1 MALVSLYLRPEVKKN
16 GTASLTIRITKDRKS
31 TYTYLDRTIKPSDWD
46 AEKQRV
52 KKSHPDYKHLNAYL
66 LKRLSEINLMTL
78 DMETKTKHVSAVGLK
93 AKVQPKGGTTFF
105 SQADAYLEGLKQAG
119 KFNQFIADGARIKYF
134 KEFLHG
140 NDIAFSDITIGLLER
155 LKVYLKSERKVGER
169 TVQNYM
175 AVIRSVFGY
184 AITNKVIERG
194 LSPFGKDGISI
205 KFPETTKVG
214 ISRTDIVKL
223 ETVVLDNPEH
233 DHARNLWLTSY
244 YFAGMR
250 ISDVLR
256 LRWTDFYDAR
266 LHYTMGKN
274 KKSGSVKIHDKALA
288 IIDQY
293 KHLKEKPDDFV
304 FPDLKRV
311 ADMKDEF
318 NVQRIINLAVSRY
331 DKVLGKYVAP
341 AAGIRS
347 KLTMHIARHT
357 FATLAGDKVNIQ
369 MLQKLYRHSDIKT
382 TISYQANFIH
392 QSADDAIDAVIG
404 DGTKKG

>member
-1 MALVSLYLRPEVKKN
+1 MALVSLYLRPEVKKD
-16 GTASLTIRITKDRKS
+16 GTASLTVRITKDRKS

-66 LKRLSEINLMTL
+66 LKRLSEINLVTL
-78 DMETKTKHVSAVGLK
+78 DVETKTNYVSAVGLK
-93 AKVQPKGGTTFF
+93 AKVAPKGGATFF
-105 SQADAYLEGLKQAG
+105 GQAEEYLNGLKQAG
-119 KFNQFIADGARIKYF
+119 KYNQYTADGSRIKF
-134 KEFLHG
+134 FREFLHG
-140 NDIAFSDITIGLLER
+140 SDIEFTDITIGLLER
-155 LKVYLKSERKVGER
+155 LKVYLKAERKVGER
-169 TVQNYM
+169 TVQNYL

-184 AITNKVIERG
+184 AIANKIIEKN

-205 KFPETTKVG
+205 KFPESTKVG
-214 ISRTDIVKL
+214 VSKKDIEKL
-223 ETVVLDNPEH
+223 ENVTLENPEH

-256 LRWTDFYDAR
+256 LRWTDFYDTR

-274 KKSGSVKIHDKALA
+274 KKSGSVKMHDKALA
-288 IIDQY
+288 IIAKY
-293 KHLKEKPDDFV
+293 EHLKEKEDDFV
-304 FPDLKRV
+304 FPDLKRIK
-311 ADMKDEF
+311 DLKDEF
-318 NVQRIINLAVSRY
+318 NVQRIINLAASRY
-331 DKVLGKYVAP
+331 DKVLRKHVAS
-341 AAGIRS
+341 ASGIKS
-347 KLTMHIARHT
+347 KLSMHIARHT

-382 TISYQANFIH
+382 TIAYQANFIH

-404 DGTKKG
+404 

>member
-1 MALVSLYLRPEVKKN
+1 MALVSLYLRPEVKKD
-16 GTASLTIRITKDRKS
+16 GTAALTIRITKDRKS
-31 TYTYLDRTIKPSDWD
+31 TYTYLERTIKPSDWD

-66 LKRLSEINLMTL
+66 LKRLSEINLVTL
-78 DMETKTKHVSAVGLK
+78 DTETKTNYVSAVGLK

-105 SQADAYLEGLKQAG
+105 SQADAYLDGLKQAG

-184 AITNKVIERG
+184 AITNKVIERS

-214 ISRTDIVKL
+214 VSRTDIVKL

-293 KHLKEKPDDFV
+293 KHQKDKPDDFV

-404 DGTKKG
+404 V